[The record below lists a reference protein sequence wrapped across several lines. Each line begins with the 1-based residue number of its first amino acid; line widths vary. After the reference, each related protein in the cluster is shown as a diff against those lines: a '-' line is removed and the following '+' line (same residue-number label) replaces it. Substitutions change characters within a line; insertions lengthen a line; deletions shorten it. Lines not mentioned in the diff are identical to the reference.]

1 MRGGR
6 RGALGA
12 LGAGGV
18 GAALAPAGPAGAR
31 GLAAYVKRRPPGNP
45 AEFLPPVLEA
55 RQELAEGVGVAL
67 KRAGAL
73 GAEGG
78 GSGAEEGPGSPLPV
92 RQATQDTR
100 NLLRVGALGSIRD
113 NMKSVSDASSGA
125 GEAEVAQFFSELETF
140 DADLMGVIR
149 GRQPLDAEA
158 AGAELAAAVGCI
170 DSYLAALPAGVVA
183 EARSVV
189 GALEPPAAPTPD
201 DVAPEVGGAGPASG
215 IST

>member
-1 MRGGR
+1 M
-6 RGALGA
+6 
-12 LGAGGV
+12 
-18 GAALAPAGPAGAR
+18 
-31 GLAAYVKRRPPGNP
+31 
-45 AEFLPPVLEA
+45 
-55 RQELAEGVGVAL
+55 
-67 KRAGAL
+67 
-73 GAEGG
+73 
-78 GSGAEEGPGSPLPV
+78 

-113 NMKSVSDASSGA
+113 NMKSVSDASRGA
-125 GEAEVAQFFSELETF
+125 GEAEAAQFFSELETF

-149 GRQPLDAEA
+149 GSRPLDAEA

-170 DSYLAALPAGVVA
+170 DSYLVALPAGVVA